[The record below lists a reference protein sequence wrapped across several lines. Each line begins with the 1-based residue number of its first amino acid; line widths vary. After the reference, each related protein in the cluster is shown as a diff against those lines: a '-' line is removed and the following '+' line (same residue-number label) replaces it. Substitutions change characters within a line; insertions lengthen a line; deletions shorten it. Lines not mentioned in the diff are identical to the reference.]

1 MLNFVTKRN
10 DTGVKAWESAPQA
23 AVEGAMVYQANQ
35 CGACHKLNGVG
46 METGPP
52 LNGVGEQRNREWIE
66 GHFADPP
73 KFSPGSTMPPYKLSS
88 RDLDRLT
95 SYIMQIPK

>member
-1 MLNFVTKRN
+1 
-10 DTGVKAWESAPQA
+10 VKAWAGAPQA

-35 CGACHKLNGVG
+35 CGACHKVNGVG

-52 LNGVGEQRNREWIE
+52 LNGVADRRNREWLE
-66 GHFADPP
+66 GHFADPA
-73 KFSPGSTMPPYKLSS
+73 KFSPGSTMPSYKLSS

-95 SYIMQIPK
+95 GYIMEIPK